1 MEVEPFVYQW
11 VCEMGDKPSVYK
23 LVCVLWL
30 VCLVMMMACAIL
42 FLFFKIKQARRIK
55 DMEISRQQ
63 KLEEL
68 VVSSEPEGA
77 GEEVVELV
85 DDTAEIEALWEE
97 FSNQE
102 LEPELQNPVPGLHI
116 CAEPP
121 TEEALREKL
130 GQEYMQQLHD
140 RYTSKEAVV
149 EIARKFREWAADR
162 PEGAS
167 LLLEAEEDVDYWVMG
182 DLHSSFEVLLRAWA
196 IVREKAVE
204 SGRKACLILLGDVI
218 DRGETEVPCLAMIED
233 MLMKG
238 GEDGVSLLCLRGN
251 HDAALR
257 RGRSGMF
264 FSVVMP
270 AETPGLLNE
279 MIEDGLAEEAENV
292 GCASIELARISPVV
306 AELTSL
312 GQGPENATILLVH
325 AGVPHTDMQQ
335 YILAHQDEFTTL
347 QNRPLLES
355 VPESQQDKWVD
366 DFTWI
371 RLQRGVKCQPPN
383 RGHMGCRMG
392 VGDMDTYR
400 RLHLKLTGRAITY
413 VLRGHDH
420 EPDGYRLYYRHPEYT
435 AEVEG
440 YLGEHCGVLGINSMC
455 HMTSN
460 PLFRKARPSLVHW
473 SRGNDIELYRLPGKD
488 EMRMQAQPPAQ
499 APELPQVQP
508 PVADDVPLPVDVIPS
523 GQ

>member
-1 MEVEPFVYQW
+1 ME
-11 VCEMGDKPSVYK
+11 D
-23 LVCVLWL
+23 LH
-30 VCLVMMMACAIL
+30 
-42 FLFFKIKQARRIK
+42 
-55 DMEISRQQ
+55 QQ
-63 KLEEL
+63 KIEEL
-68 VVSSEPEGA
+68 VVGSEPEAA
-77 GEEVVELV
+77 GDDVVELV
-85 DDTAEIEALWEE
+85 DDTAEVEALWEE
-97 FSNQE
+97 FRNQE

-121 TEEALREKL
+121 TEAALREKL
-130 GQEYMQQLHD
+130 GQEHMLQLYN
-140 RYTSKEAVV
+140 RYTSKEEVV
-149 EIARKFREWAADR
+149 NIARKFREWAADR
-162 PEGAS
+162 PEGTS
-167 LLLEAEEDVDYWVMG
+167 VLLEAEDDVDYWVMG
-182 DLHSSFEVLLRAWA
+182 DLHSSFEVLLRVWVM
-196 IVREKAVE
+196 VREKAVE
-204 SGRKACLILLGDVI
+204 SGRRACLVLLGDVI
-218 DRGETEVPCLAMIED
+218 DRGESEVPCLAMIQD

-238 GEDGVSLLCLRGN
+238 GEDGISLMCLRGN

-279 MIEDGLAEEAENV
+279 MIEDGLTEEAEHV
-292 GCASIELARISPVV
+292 GCASLELARISPLV

-325 AGVPHTDMQQ
+325 AGVPHTDLQQ
-335 YILAHQDEFTTL
+335 YILAHQDEFTPL

-355 VPESQQDKWVD
+355 VPESEQGKWGD
-366 DFTWI
+366 DFMWI
-371 RLQRGVKCQPPN
+371 RLQRNTPCQPPN

-420 EPDGYRLYYRHPEYT
+420 EPDGYRLYYRHPEYS

-455 HMTSN
+455 HMSSN
-460 PLFRKARPSLVHW
+460 PLFRKARPSLVQW
-473 SRGNDIELYRLPGKD
+473 SRGNDLVLYRLPGKE
-488 EMRMQAQPPAQ
+488 EMRMQMPPA
-499 APELPQVQP
+499 
-508 PVADDVPLPVDVIPS
+508 VADDVPPAEEVIPS
-523 GQ
+523 AE